1 MVKRWSGKLLT
12 EYIFRY
18 LILTL
23 TFHKDYYV
31 IMHNCTRQHTYHLD
45 TSTYV
50 SFWSKYKIQ
59 HTFYFVFLTYLRKNA
74 CSPGNNRLIGY
85 KRDHNNTAIG
95 SYRPYDSGTLFEP
108 RIRCPDAY
116 SKVRLSNRDSWG

>member
-31 IMHNCTRQHTYHLD
+31 IMHNCTRQHTCIFIWIHLRTYLFD
-45 TSTYV
+45 QNTKYSTRFILY
-50 SFWSKYKIQ
+50 
-59 HTFYFVFLTYLRKNA
+59 LTYPRKNA
-74 CSPGNNRLIGY
+74 CSLGNNRLIGY

-116 SKVRLSNRDSWG
+116 SKVRL